1 MTPVFL
7 IAVNFVREQRWPLLL
22 LLVGV
27 LALAALGMSLDLART
42 RAEEEVI
49 LIFKQMAMY
58 GVAFSIL
65 FGGSALHNER
75 RSRRILS
82 VLSKAVGRREYL
94 SGLLTGVGMAS
105 SLYCFVLGFTGT
117 WVLGSVGVPAPY
129 LWYLM
134 ACVFTVSM
142 LGAGVAVLF
151 STFLRPWP
159 GAVATL
165 FCLFLPMAAARL
177 IQPEWGYI
185 LPAYTLTNFFLNS
198 SFQPGTQS
206 LHVAIP
212 AVIAWLEVVLFWLLA
227 SRIFEGTDVALAVD

>member
-1 MTPVFL
+1 LKPIL
-7 IAVNFVREQRWPLLL
+7 LLGGNFVREQRWPLLL

-27 LALAALGMSLDLART
+27 VALAALGMSIDLRKA

-94 SGLLTGVGMAS
+94 TGLLTGVGMAS
-105 SLYCFVLGFTGT
+105 GLYSFVLAFTGT
-117 WVLGSVGVPAPY
+117 WVLGSVGVHAGY

-134 ACVFTVSM
+134 GCLFTVSL

-151 STFLRPWP
+151 STFLSPWP

-165 FCLFLPMAAARL
+165 MFLFTPAALSRM
-177 IQPEWGYI
+177 INPEWGYI
-185 LPAYTLTNFFLNS
+185 LPAYSLTSFFLNS
-198 SFQPGTQS
+198 SFQSSAGDAP
-206 LHVAIP
+206 VAIP
-212 AVIAWLEVVLFWLLA
+212 VVIAWLEVVLLWLVA
-227 SRIFEGTDVALAVD
+227 SRIFEETDVAVAVD